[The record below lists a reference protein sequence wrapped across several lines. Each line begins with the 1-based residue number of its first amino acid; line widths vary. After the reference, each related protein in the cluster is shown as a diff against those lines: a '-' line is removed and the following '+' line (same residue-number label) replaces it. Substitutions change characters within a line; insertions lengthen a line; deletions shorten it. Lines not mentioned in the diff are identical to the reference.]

1 MAILPDSARTAAAY
15 LGGGIA
21 RGLEYRGSQL
31 AGVGQEFAGAAK
43 VGKVGQKVGQFL
55 EKVGATAQQAGSAVG
70 TKGNIGKRDV
80 GLIASGVGL
89 SGAFVGGMGANAGLS
104 ALMDY
109 ISRDNT
115 QRNPAVGQ
123 FGSSAMPQDLQAGYV
138 HLNQMGSPLPIMNIG
153 TTAHMKTAQ
162 VFQRQRP
169 GMMNFD
175 IEE

>member
-1 MAILPDSARTAAAY
+1 MAILPEHARTAAAY

-21 RGLEYRGSQL
+21 RGIEQRGTQL
-31 AGVGQEFAGAAK
+31 AGVGQEIAGAAK
-43 VGKVGQKVGQFL
+43 MGKVGQRVGQFL
-55 EKVGATAQQAGSAVG
+55 EQMGTTAQQAGAAVG

-89 SGAFVGGMGANAGLS
+89 SGAFVGGMGANAGLN
-104 ALMDY
+104 ALMDF
-109 ISRDNT
+109 ISRDNS
-115 QRNPAVGQ
+115 QRNPVVGQ
-123 FGSSAMPQDLQAGYV
+123 FGSSPMPQDLQAGYV

-153 TTAHMKTAQ
+153 TTGNMKTAQ

-169 GMMNFD
+169 TMMNYD